1 MVWHLKDREL
11 EKKLIAIDCEFL
23 DNLNDAVNEK
33 IEEFSP
39 GWIEEGDLITLMFCR
54 DHQIELGELYFLF
67 HELEEVHEYNPHAWN
82 DSRKV
87 TPPEDVVFRAKVY
100 RAEGETVLYECLI
113 FRRSVWYRVINGKPL
128 GIQFSLYEGDY
139 VEFKSWED

>member
-1 MVWHLKDREL
+1 MTWHLKDREL

-39 GWIEEGDLITLMFCR
+39 GRIEEGDLITLMFCR

-67 HELEEVHEYNPHAWN
+67 HELEEVPEYNPHAWN
-82 DSRKV
+82 EYPKV
-87 TPPEDVVFRAKVY
+87 KPPYNVMMRVETHTGQGYKLFYNHLGDGDFWSDPNYLLMPKAFSDDVTRFRPWSED
-100 RAEGETVLYECLI
+100 
-113 FRRSVWYRVINGKPL
+113 
-128 GIQFSLYEGDY
+128 
-139 VEFKSWED
+139 

>member
-1 MVWHLKDREL
+1 MAWHLKDREL

-39 GWIEEGDLITLMFCR
+39 DWMEEGDLITLMFCR

-67 HELEEVHEYNPHAWN
+67 HELEEVPEYNPKAWN
-82 DSRKV
+82 DYPKV
-87 TPPEDVVFRAKVY
+87 IPPKNVVMR
-100 RAEGETVLYECLI
+100 
-113 FRRSVWYRVINGKPL
+113 
-128 GIQFSLYEGDY
+128 
-139 VEFKSWED
+139 

>member
-1 MVWHLKDREL
+1 MTWHLKDREL

-39 GWIEEGDLITLMFCR
+39 GRIEEGDLITLMFCR

-67 HELEEVHEYNPHAWN
+67 HELEEVAEYNPHAWN
-82 DSRKV
+82 EYPKV
-87 TPPEDVVFRAKVY
+87 TPPEGVPMRV
-100 RAEGETVLYECLI
+100 ETNMGFGFKARFEHGDWLDMM
-113 FRRSVWYRVINGKPL
+113 WGTKNGPL
-128 GIQFSLYEGDY
+128 GL
-139 VEFKSWED
+139 VEKGLKSSTF